1 MTSILIKNATL
12 VTLGEHSQVIVDGAL
27 RMEQGTVTHLGSSAT
42 VPGHADEII
51 DARGRVLMPGLIC
64 SHHHFYSTM
73 ARGMNPPG
81 EPAANFVQTLERLW
95 WKIDRALHH
104 EDVRLSA
111 LVPLVECIRNGT
123 TTIVDHHASPACRD
137 GSLDVIAKAVR
148 QAGLRA
154 SLCYEVSD
162 RNVAGAGIEENARFL
177 RRVQG
182 EKQGDLH
189 AMMGLHAS
197 FTCSDDTIRHCVE
210 AAAPYRAGFHIHVAE
225 DRADVEHSLQTH
237 GKRVVHRLA
246 DLGLAGP
253 RSIFVHCIHI
263 DEGEQQRLAETG
275 TMVVHNPE
283 SNMNNA
289 VGAAAALAL
298 LKKNVL
304 VALGTDGMSSDM
316 FSQMRCAYLLHRHV
330 AGDPRVAFL
339 EAPRMMLDNSRAL
352 AQRLFGLKLGELVVG
367 GPADAVIVDYVPPT
381 PLSAANFLGHL
392 IFGMVD
398 ATVDTTICQGK
409 VLMRGKQILSLD
421 EDKIAAECRARTP
434 EVWKRVQAM

>member
-1 MTSILIKNATL
+1 MASLLIKNATL
-12 VTLGEHSQVIVDGAL
+12 VTLGENSQVIVNGAL
-27 RMEQGTVTHLGSSAT
+27 RMDNGTVTHLGTAAT
-42 VPGHADEII
+42 VPERADEIL
-51 DARGRVLMPGLIC
+51 DARGRVVLPGLIC

-81 EPAANFVQTLERLW
+81 EPAANFVQVLERLW
-95 WKIDRALHH
+95 WKIDRALQL

-111 LVPLVECIRNGT
+111 LVPLIECIRNGT
-123 TTIVDHHASPACRD
+123 TTIIDHHASPSCRD
-137 GSLDVIAKAVR
+137 GSLDVIATAVR

-162 RNVAGAGIEENARFL
+162 RNVEGADIEENARFI
-177 RRVQG
+177 RRCAE
-182 EKQGDLH
+182 EKSGDLK

-197 FTCSDDTIRHCVE
+197 FTCSDATLRRCVE
-210 AAAPYRAGFHIHVAE
+210 AAAPFGAGFHIHVAE
-225 DRADVEHSLQTH
+225 DKADVEHSLATH

-253 RSIFVHCIHI
+253 DSIFVHCIHI
-263 DEGEQQRLAETG
+263 DESEHARLHETG
-275 TMVVHNPE
+275 TTVVHNPE

-289 VGAAAALAL
+289 VGAAAALKL
-298 LKKNVL
+298 LERGVL

-339 EAPRMMLDNSRAL
+339 EAPRMMLDNSRIL
-352 AQRLFGLKLGELVVG
+352 AQRQFGMPIGELVVG
-367 GPADAVIVDYVPPT
+367 GPADAVVVDYVPPT
-381 PLSAANFLGHL
+381 PFSADNFLGHL

-398 ATVDTTICQGK
+398 ATVDSTICQGK
-409 VLMRGKQILSLD
+409 VLMRNKQILSLD
-421 EDKIAAECRARTP
+421 EDKIAAECRVRTP
-434 EVWKRVQAM
+434 AVWQRVQAM